1 VPNLEQFFLVAAI
14 WIFGYSLHICRY
26 SEDKVIVPQWV
37 AVVCGKPIGKSVLSG
52 LGIGAQ
58 VTAILIMLYQ
68 CFLHPYVLK
77 QSQGFLFGVVVLS
90 SGIVGLVLAR
100 WLYKTRLYK
109 S

>member
-1 VPNLEQFFLVAAI
+1 MPNLEQFFLVAVI
-14 WIFGYSLHICRY
+14 WIFGYSLHIFKY
-26 SEDKVIVPQWV
+26 GEDKVVVPKWV

-58 VTAILIMLYQ
+58 FTAISIMLYQ
-68 CFLHPYVLK
+68 LFLHPYLLK

-109 S
+109 P